1 MADGALPIDRHGV
14 LALPQLTNRHKV
26 AQFLEHRAV
35 TDEILLELLQE
46 KFVTFMQAAVAR
58 DEATV
63 SSMAEKTFA
72 EKLVGNFDK
81 IAESKLEFVPGAG
94 QLGGVVKADSTDFGH
109 LRKNLV
115 SDSPETYIIDSLLVQ
130 GVSAQRE
137 KNMSNFDY
145 SLEQSQEA
153 AGVRAYTH
161 RYFTGQG
168 QYYLML
174 EQEKIL
180 ARLDEIG
187 AKLDGKAV
195 KYHSH
200 VTYYKKPTR

>member
-1 MADGALPIDRHGV
+1 
-14 LALPQLTNRHKV
+14 
-26 AQFLEHRAV
+26 
-35 TDEILLELLQE
+35 
-46 KFVTFMQAAVAR
+46 
-58 DEATV
+58 
-63 SSMAEKTFA
+63 
-72 EKLVGNFDK
+72 
-81 IAESKLEFVPGAG
+81 
-94 QLGGVVKADSTDFGH
+94 
-109 LRKNLV
+109 LV
-115 SDSPETYIIDSLLVQ
+115 SD
-130 GVSAQRE
+130 
-137 KNMSNFDY
+137 